1 VTTKTESTFESEV
14 GDGGRWNKTVRSS
27 KKDLSGLC
35 QGYEE
40 AVGWGIVCEKMENEK
55 LREQLADHVLPED
68 GHWNGSAPVTAAAV
82 AEAPYCWY

>member
-40 AVGWGIVCEKMENEK
+40 AVG
-55 LREQLADHVLPED
+55 
-68 GHWNGSAPVTAAAV
+68 
-82 AEAPYCWY
+82 